1 MLENHNIES
10 NTIQMFITRVKDSYR
25 DNAYHNFHHAFHVF
39 HSVQCILRSKSIG
52 YLNSFQVLSLLLAAI
67 CHDVDHPGHNNA
79 FETATLSKLAIMYS
93 DDSVLERHHCA
104 TTFTIMQ
111 EEGCGVLSNMTPPEF
126 AQCRRIIIHSILA
139 TDMKEHTEL
148 SRKLALLPDNTFEEF
163 GKDTQ
168 GDLYS
173 LFFSVVL
180 HTGDLSGQ
188 ALPINQAL
196 MWGEK
201 VISEFAIQ
209 AEKEEALGLPV
220 APFMKQ
226 AHDPV
231 KAAGVQKGY
240 IDFILKPWWNQF
252 VRFFDAEEDFVKG
265 LGYVNEVRNFY
276 LEASQQP
283 DPENSPKRQIRVM
296 GKSK

>member
-1 MLENHNIES
+1 M
-10 NTIQMFITRVKDSYR
+10 
-25 DNAYHNFHHAFHVF
+25 
-39 HSVQCILRSKSIG
+39 RSKSIG
-52 YLNSFQVLSLLLAAI
+52 YLNSFQVLSVLLAAI
-67 CHDVDHPGHNNA
+67 CHDIDHPGHNNA
-79 FETATLSKLAIMYS
+79 FETATLSELAIRYS

-104 TTFTIMQ
+104 VTFAIMQ
-111 EEGCGVLSNMTPPEF
+111 EEGCGLLSSMTPSEF
-126 AQCRRIIIHSILA
+126 AQCRRIIIYSILA

-148 SRKLALLPDNTFEEF
+148 SRKLAQLSDNTFEEF

-168 GDLYS
+168 GDLFS

-188 ALPINQAL
+188 ALPLNQAL

-201 VISEFAIQ
+201 VINEFAMQ

-220 APFMKQ
+220 APFMKD

-240 IDFILKPWWNQF
+240 IDFILKPWWDEF
-252 VRFFDAEEDFVKG
+252 VRFFNQETDDFVKG

-276 LEASQQP
+276 IQASQQA
-283 DPENSPKRQIRVM
+283 DPAAEGTPKRQIRVM
-296 GKSK
+296 KGLG